1 MLDVRVKVNFLT
13 LNWCS
18 SY

>member
-13 LNWCS
+13 LNWYS